1 MAKVNL
7 PEPFASIPRE
17 ELMFLHSSPIQPLPH
32 FSAALQESQDTSSTP
47 SSSAAPPRIYI
58 KREDANS
65 PLAFGGNKV
74 RKLEYVLPEALSQGA
89 TALVT
94 TGGQQSNHMRQVA
107 AVGAKYGLEVSS
119 STIDLRIE
127 CSIDAKFRHILCLEM
142 L

>member
-1 MAKVNL
+1 MAKLIL

-17 ELMFLHSSPIQPLPH
+17 ELLFPHFSPITPLPR
-32 FSAALQESQDTSSTP
+32 FSAALKQKSQDASTTP
-47 SSSAAPPRIYI
+47 LPRIYI
-58 KREDANS
+58 KREDTNS

-107 AVGAKYGLEVSS
+107 AVGAKYGLEVRFT
-119 STIDLRIE
+119 TIDLQVECNIDSKNRRI
-127 CSIDAKFRHILCLEM
+127 LYLEM